1 MVFSSLMIYLF
12 LYLTLIVAYIWAIF
26 YMARQADKKSTHAAE
41 GSPMQPTSTS
51 LQT

>member
-1 MVFSSLMIYLF
+1 MYLF

-26 YMARQADKKSTHAAE
+26 YMARQADKKSAGTQTSISIQP
-41 GSPMQPTSTS
+41 SPAS